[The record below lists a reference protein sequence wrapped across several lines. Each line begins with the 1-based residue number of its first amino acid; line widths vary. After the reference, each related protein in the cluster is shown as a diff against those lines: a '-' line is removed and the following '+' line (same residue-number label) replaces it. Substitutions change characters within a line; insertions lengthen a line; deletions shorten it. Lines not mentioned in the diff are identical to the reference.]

1 MADILTRREARQQAK
16 QNRGYNRGQF
26 QLAMANA
33 KNALR
38 DNSDLRGRELRQT
51 ARRMVAG
58 TGEYSQSSL
67 PPTFEEWINSPVLA
81 GRPSSGGAEAAR
93 AAVQRGIS
101 KANRISAVTPIVNP
115 DTNFSG
121 LASGF
126 QQETPTAD
134 LTGAGSFDNAFAL
147 ARKNGMKVFTW
158 NGKKYGT
165 KMDPNWR
172 ERWGRVKSQNQPN
185 NEADIKIP
193 DLNSALAAAN
203 NDITSQIDNDIAA
216 QKNEGRVKSK
226 NSNGSNSSSVPDS
239 SVSDLGLTGKVNNW
253 NISDILPEDFYNNLQ
268 SSLQEGIDEELAAQ
282 ENAAIQ
288 DRIESFK
295 SDLGPTMK
303 APAYMA
309 YISHPYEDAFK
320 PGWYALEDTTPS
332 QYNWYR
338 RWLNNKYGDYFV
350 SKDGSTT
357 WFNPFPDDLQK
368 KYKGAKFYRPKDS
381 PYGYTLV
388 PDMDHYYG
396 GIPMPIGK
404 TTGYRPAN
412 PAISGQTPKQ
422 ITSGRWSLVPTW

>member
-1 MADILTRREARQQAK
+1 MADILTRREARRQAK

-58 TGEYSQSSL
+58 TGEYAQSNL
-67 PPTFEEWINSPVLA
+67 PSTFEEWINSPVLA

-101 KANRISAVTPIVNP
+101 KANRIGVVTPIVNP

-121 LASGF
+121 LAGRP

-147 ARKNGMKVFTW
+147 ARKNGMKVFIW

-165 KMDPNWR
+165 KTDPNWR
-172 ERWGRVKSQNQPN
+172 ERWGRVKP
-185 NEADIKIP
+185 
-193 DLNSALAAAN
+193 
-203 NDITSQIDNDIAA
+203 
-216 QKNEGRVKSK
+216 KS
-226 NSNGSNSSSVPDS
+226 SDGSNSSSVPDS
-239 SVSDLGLTGKVNNW
+239 SVSDLGLTEKVNNW
-253 NISDILPEDFYNNLQ
+253 NISNILPEDFYNDLQ
-268 SSLQEGIDEELAAQ
+268 SSLQAGIDEELAAQ

-288 DRIESFK
+288 NSIKSFK

-303 APAYMA
+303 APWYMMYMSA
-309 YISHPYEDAFK
+309 PASGKK
-320 PGWYALEDTTPS
+320 PGWYTSKDIFPD

-368 KYKGAKFYRPKDS
+368 KYKRDSWLDAFTSQRPQYDK
-381 PYGYTLV
+381 
-388 PDMDHYYG
+388 
-396 GIPMPIGK
+396 
-404 TTGYRPAN
+404 
-412 PAISGQTPKQ
+412 
-422 ITSGRWSLVPTW
+422 

>member
-26 QLAMANA
+26 QTAMGNA
-33 KNALR
+33 KDALR
-38 DNSDLRGRELRQT
+38 RNSDLRGRELRQT

-58 TGEYSQSSL
+58 AGEYSQSSL

-101 KANRISAVTPIVNP
+101 KANRIGVVTPIVNP

-121 LASGF
+121 LAGRP
-126 QQETPTAD
+126 QRETPTAD

-172 ERWGRVKSQNQPN
+172 ERWGRVKS
-185 NEADIKIP
+185 
-193 DLNSALAAAN
+193 
-203 NDITSQIDNDIAA
+203 
-216 QKNEGRVKSK
+216 KSSDGSSDSK
-226 NSNGSNSSSVPDS
+226 SNSSVPDS

-253 NISDILPEDFYNNLQ
+253 NISDILPEDFYNDLQ

-303 APAYMA
+303 APWYMMYMSA
-309 YISHPYEDAFK
+309 PASGKK
-320 PGWYALEDTTPS
+320 PGWYTSKDIFPG

-338 RWLNNKYGDYFV
+338 KWLNNKYGDYFV

-368 KYKGAKFYRPKDS
+368 KYKGAKFYKPKDS

-422 ITSGRWSLVPTW
+422 ITSGQWSLVPTW

>member
-1 MADILTRREARQQAK
+1 MADILTRREARKQAK

-26 QLAMANA
+26 QTAMANA

-38 DNSDLRGRELRQT
+38 NNSDLRGRELRQT

-121 LASGF
+121 LAGGS

-172 ERWGRVKSQNQPN
+172 ERWGRVKS
-185 NEADIKIP
+185 
-193 DLNSALAAAN
+193 
-203 NDITSQIDNDIAA
+203 
-216 QKNEGRVKSK
+216 KSSDGSSDSK
-226 NSNGSNSSSVPDS
+226 SNSSVPDS

-253 NISDILPEDFYNNLQ
+253 NISDILPEDFYNDLQ
-268 SSLQEGIDEELAAQ
+268 SSLQAGIDEELAAQ

-295 SDLGPTMK
+295 FDLGPTMK
-303 APAYMA
+303 APGYMMYMSA
-309 YISHPYEDAFK
+309 PASGKK
-320 PGWYALEDTTPS
+320 PGWYESKDITPD
-332 QYNWYR
+332 QYNWYGG
-338 RWLNNKYGDYFV
+338 WLNNKYGDYFV

-357 WFNPFPDDLQK
+357 WFNPFPDDLQE
-368 KYKGAKFYRPKDS
+368 KYKGAKFYRPKNS

-404 TTGYRPAN
+404 TTGYKPAN

-422 ITSGRWSLVPTW
+422 ITGGQRSLVPTR

>member
-58 TGEYSQSSL
+58 TGEYAQSSL

-101 KANRISAVTPIVNP
+101 KANRIGVVTPIINP

-121 LASGF
+121 LAGRP

-134 LTGAGSFDNAFAL
+134 LTGAESFDNAFAL
-147 ARKNGMKVFTW
+147 ARKNGMKVFIW

-172 ERWGRVKSQNQPN
+172 ERWGRVKS
-185 NEADIKIP
+185 
-193 DLNSALAAAN
+193 
-203 NDITSQIDNDIAA
+203 
-216 QKNEGRVKSK
+216 KS
-226 NSNGSNSSSVPDS
+226 SDGSNSSSVPDS

-253 NISDILPEDFYNNLQ
+253 NISDILPETFYNDLQ

-288 DRIESFK
+288 NRIESFK

-309 YISHPYEDAFK
+309 YISHPYENAFK
-320 PGWYALEDTTPS
+320 PGWYAIDGDPD
-332 QYNWYR
+332 QVNWYR
-338 RWLNNKYGDYFV
+338 GWSNGKKYGDHFV
-350 SKDGSTT
+350 RKDGSDR
-357 WFNPFPDDLQK
+357 WFNPFPDNLQK
-368 KYKGAKFYRPKDS
+368 KYKRDSWLDAFTSQRPQYDK
-381 PYGYTLV
+381 
-388 PDMDHYYG
+388 
-396 GIPMPIGK
+396 
-404 TTGYRPAN
+404 
-412 PAISGQTPKQ
+412 
-422 ITSGRWSLVPTW
+422 

>member
-1 MADILTRREARQQAK
+1 MADILTRREARKQAK

-58 TGEYSQSSL
+58 TGEYAQSNL
-67 PPTFEEWINSPVLA
+67 PLTFEEWINSPVLA

-101 KANRISAVTPIVNP
+101 KANRIGAVTPIVNP

-121 LASGF
+121 LAGGL

-172 ERWGRVKSQNQPN
+172 ERWGRVKP
-185 NEADIKIP
+185 
-193 DLNSALAAAN
+193 
-203 NDITSQIDNDIAA
+203 
-216 QKNEGRVKSK
+216 KS
-226 NSNGSNSSSVPDS
+226 SDGSNSSSVPDS

-253 NISDILPEDFYNNLQ
+253 NISDILPENFYNDLQ

-303 APAYMA
+303 TPTYMMHMSAPADG
-309 YISHPYEDAFK
+309 SK
-320 PGWYALEDTTPS
+320 PGWYASKSTSPDK
-332 QYNWYR
+332 YNWYR
-338 RWLNNKYGDYFV
+338 RWYNNKYGDYFV

-368 KYKGAKFYRPKDS
+368 KYKRDSWLDAFTSQRPQYDK
-381 PYGYTLV
+381 
-388 PDMDHYYG
+388 
-396 GIPMPIGK
+396 
-404 TTGYRPAN
+404 
-412 PAISGQTPKQ
+412 
-422 ITSGRWSLVPTW
+422 

>member
-1 MADILTRREARQQAK
+1 MADILTRREARKQAK

-26 QLAMANA
+26 QTAMVNA
-33 KNALR
+33 KDALR
-38 DNSDLRGRELRQT
+38 RNSDLRGRELRQT

-58 TGEYSQSSL
+58 TGEYAQSSL

-101 KANRISAVTPIVNP
+101 KANRINAVTPIVNP

-121 LASGF
+121 LAGGS

-172 ERWGRVKSQNQPN
+172 ERWGRVKS
-185 NEADIKIP
+185 
-193 DLNSALAAAN
+193 
-203 NDITSQIDNDIAA
+203 
-216 QKNEGRVKSK
+216 KS
-226 NSNGSNSSSVPDS
+226 SDRSNSSSVPDS

-268 SSLQEGIDEELAAQ
+268 SSLQAGIDEELAAQ

-288 DRIESFK
+288 NSIKSFK
-295 SDLGPTMK
+295 FDLGPTMK
-303 APAYMA
+303 APGYMMYMSA
-309 YISHPYEDAFK
+309 PASGKK
-320 PGWYALEDTTPS
+320 PGWYESKDITPD

-368 KYKGAKFYRPKDS
+368 KYKRDSWLDAFTSQRPQYDK
-381 PYGYTLV
+381 
-388 PDMDHYYG
+388 
-396 GIPMPIGK
+396 
-404 TTGYRPAN
+404 
-412 PAISGQTPKQ
+412 
-422 ITSGRWSLVPTW
+422 

>member
-26 QLAMANA
+26 QLAMANT

-38 DNSDLRGRELRQT
+38 DNSDLRGRELRQA

-58 TGEYSQSSL
+58 TGEYAQSNL
-67 PPTFEEWINSPVLA
+67 PPTFEEWINSPVLT

-101 KANRISAVTPIVNP
+101 KANRIGVVTPIVNP

-121 LASGF
+121 LAGGS

-172 ERWGRVKSQNQPN
+172 ERWGR
-185 NEADIKIP
+185 A
-193 DLNSALAAAN
+193 
-203 NDITSQIDNDIAA
+203 
-216 QKNEGRVKSK
+216 KSK

-253 NISDILPEDFYNNLQ
+253 NISDILPEDFYNDLQ
-268 SSLQEGIDEELAAQ
+268 SSLQAGIDEELAAQ

-295 SDLGPTMK
+295 SDLGPTMN
-303 APAYMA
+303 APAYMG
-309 YISHPYEDAFK
+309 YISHPYNNSFK
-320 PGWYALEDTTPS
+320 PGWYALEGVYPD
-332 QYNWYR
+332 QVNWYR
-338 RWLNNKYGDYFV
+338 GWSNGKYGDRFV
-350 SKDGSTT
+350 SKDGSDSY
-357 WFNPFPDDLQK
+357 FNPFPDDLQK
-368 KYKGAKFYRPKDS
+368 KYKRDSWLDAFTSQRPQYDK
-381 PYGYTLV
+381 
-388 PDMDHYYG
+388 
-396 GIPMPIGK
+396 
-404 TTGYRPAN
+404 
-412 PAISGQTPKQ
+412 
-422 ITSGRWSLVPTW
+422 

>member
-51 ARRMVAG
+51 ARRVVAG

-101 KANRISAVTPIVNP
+101 KANRIGVVTPIVNP
-115 DTNFSG
+115 DTNFSRLAGG
-121 LASGF
+121 L
-126 QQETPTAD
+126 QQENPTAD

-165 KMDPNWR
+165 KIDPNWR
-172 ERWGRVKSQNQPN
+172 ERWGRVKS
-185 NEADIKIP
+185 
-193 DLNSALAAAN
+193 
-203 NDITSQIDNDIAA
+203 
-216 QKNEGRVKSK
+216 KS
-226 NSNGSNSSSVPDS
+226 SDGSNSSSVPDS
-239 SVSDLGLTGKVNNW
+239 SVSDLGLIGKVNNW
-253 NISDILPEDFYNNLQ
+253 NISDILPENFYNDLQ

-288 DRIESFK
+288 NRIESFK

-303 APAYMA
+303 APAYMG

-320 PGWYALEDTTPS
+320 PGWYAIDGAYPDRV
-332 QYNWYR
+332 NWYR
-338 RWLNNKYGDYFV
+338 GWYNDKYGDFTD
-350 SKDGSTT
+350 SKDGSNRY
-357 WFNPFPDDLQK
+357 FNPFPDDLQE

>member
-26 QLAMANA
+26 QLAIANT

-58 TGEYSQSSL
+58 TGEYAQSNL
-67 PPTFEEWINSPVLA
+67 PPTFEEWINSPVLV
-81 GRPSSGGAEAAR
+81 GRPLSGGAEAAR

-101 KANRISAVTPIVNP
+101 KANRISAVTPTANP

-121 LASGF
+121 LAGRP

-165 KMDPNWR
+165 KMNPNWR
-172 ERWGRVKSQNQPN
+172 ERWR
-185 NEADIKIP
+185 
-193 DLNSALAAAN
+193 
-203 NDITSQIDNDIAA
+203 
-216 QKNEGRVKSK
+216 RVKSK
-226 NSNGSNSSSVPDS
+226 NSDGSNSSSVPDS
-239 SVSDLGLTGKVNNW
+239 SVSDLGLTEKVNNW
-253 NISDILPEDFYNNLQ
+253 NISDILPEDFYNDLQ
-268 SSLQEGIDEELAAQ
+268 SSLQAGIDEELAAQ

-288 DRIESFK
+288 DSIKSFK
-295 SDLGPTMK
+295 FDLGPTMK
-303 APAYMA
+303 APEYMG
-309 YISHPYEDAFK
+309 YVSHPDDGWK
-320 PGWYALEDTTPS
+320 PGWYSLEDTTPS

-350 SKDGSTT
+350 RKDGYTT
-357 WFNPFPDDLQK
+357 GFNPFPDDLQK
-368 KYKGAKFYRPKDS
+368 KYKRDAWLDAFTSQRPQYDK
-381 PYGYTLV
+381 
-388 PDMDHYYG
+388 
-396 GIPMPIGK
+396 
-404 TTGYRPAN
+404 
-412 PAISGQTPKQ
+412 
-422 ITSGRWSLVPTW
+422 

>member
-81 GRPSSGGAEAAR
+81 GRSSSGGAEAAR

-101 KANRISAVTPIVNP
+101 KANRINAVTPIVNP

-121 LASGF
+121 LAGGL
-126 QQETPTAD
+126 QQENPTAD

-158 NGKKYGT
+158 NGKKYRT

-185 NEADIKIP
+185 NEVDIKIP
-193 DLNSALAAAN
+193 DLNSELAAAN
-203 NDITSQIDNDIAA
+203 NL
-216 QKNEGRVKSK
+216 KFVM
-226 NSNGSNSSSVPDS
+226 DS
-239 SVSDLGLTGKVNNW
+239 AK
-253 NISDILPEDFYNNLQ
+253 NNLINTINN
-268 SSLQEGIDEELAAQ
+268 LKFVTE
-282 ENAAIQ
+282 
-288 DRIESFK
+288 
-295 SDLGPTMK
+295 
-303 APAYMA
+303 PATNN
-309 YISHPYEDAFK
+309 IINTNNNRNTETLK
-320 PGWYALEDTTPS
+320 PIVT
-332 QYNWYR
+332 
-338 RWLNNKYGDYFV
+338 
-350 SKDGSTT
+350 
-357 WFNPFPDDLQK
+357 
-368 KYKGAKFYRPKDS
+368 
-381 PYGYTLV
+381 
-388 PDMDHYYG
+388 
-396 GIPMPIGK
+396 
-404 TTGYRPAN
+404 AN
-412 PAISGQTPKQ
+412 PRKNIDLNRKQ
-422 ITSGRWSLVPTW
+422 LIDRWGYILANQSEYSPREIQYAKENLPLYQKRFGNTYE

>member
-58 TGEYSQSSL
+58 TGEYAQSSL

-101 KANRISAVTPIVNP
+101 KANRIGVVTPIVNP

-121 LASGF
+121 LAGRP

-172 ERWGRVKSQNQPN
+172 EKWGRVKS
-185 NEADIKIP
+185 
-193 DLNSALAAAN
+193 
-203 NDITSQIDNDIAA
+203 
-216 QKNEGRVKSK
+216 KS
-226 NSNGSNSSSVPDS
+226 SDGSNSSSAPDS
-239 SVSDLGLTGKVNNW
+239 SVSDLGLTEKVNNW
-253 NISDILPEDFYNNLQ
+253 NISDILPEDFYNDLQ

-303 APAYMA
+303 APWYMMYMSA
-309 YISHPYEDAFK
+309 PASGKK
-320 PGWYALEDTTPS
+320 PGWYTSKDIFPG

-357 WFNPFPDDLQK
+357 WFNPFPDDLQE
-368 KYKGAKFYRPKDS
+368 KYKDAKFYRPKDS

-422 ITSGRWSLVPTW
+422 INGGMTLVPTW

>member
-58 TGEYSQSSL
+58 IGEYAQSNL

-101 KANRISAVTPIVNP
+101 KANRIDAVTPIVNP

-121 LASGF
+121 LAGIP

-147 ARKNGMKVFTW
+147 ARKNGMKVFIW

-172 ERWGRVKSQNQPN
+172 ERWGRVKP
-185 NEADIKIP
+185 
-193 DLNSALAAAN
+193 
-203 NDITSQIDNDIAA
+203 
-216 QKNEGRVKSK
+216 KS
-226 NSNGSNSSSVPDS
+226 SDGSNSSSVPDS

-253 NISDILPEDFYNNLQ
+253 NISDILPENFYNDLQ

-295 SDLGPTMK
+295 SDLGPTMD
-303 APAYMA
+303 PEYMG
-309 YISHPYEDAFK
+309 YITYPNGDFK

-338 RWLNNKYGDYFV
+338 RWIDNKYGDYFV
-350 SKDGSTT
+350 SKDGSESY
-357 WFNPFPDDLQK
+357 FIPFPDDLQK
-368 KYKGAKFYRPKDS
+368 KYKRDSWLDAFTSQRPQYDK
-381 PYGYTLV
+381 
-388 PDMDHYYG
+388 
-396 GIPMPIGK
+396 
-404 TTGYRPAN
+404 
-412 PAISGQTPKQ
+412 
-422 ITSGRWSLVPTW
+422 

>member
-58 TGEYSQSSL
+58 TGEYAQSNL

-101 KANRISAVTPIVNP
+101 KANRIGVVTPIVNP

-121 LASGF
+121 LAGRP

-172 ERWGRVKSQNQPN
+172 ERWGRVKS
-185 NEADIKIP
+185 
-193 DLNSALAAAN
+193 
-203 NDITSQIDNDIAA
+203 
-216 QKNEGRVKSK
+216 KS
-226 NSNGSNSSSVPDS
+226 SDGSNSSSVPDS

-253 NISDILPEDFYNNLQ
+253 NISDILPEDFYNDLQ
-268 SSLQEGIDEELAAQ
+268 SSLQAGIDEELAAQ

-303 APAYMA
+303 APGYMG
-309 YISHPYEDAFK
+309 YTTYPNGDFK
-320 PGWYALEDTTPS
+320 PGWYALEDATPS
-332 QYNWYR
+332 QCNWYR
-338 RWLNNKYGDYFV
+338 GWRNNKYGDYFV

-368 KYKGAKFYRPKDS
+368 KYKGAKFYRHKDS

>member
-81 GRPSSGGAEAAR
+81 GRSSSGGAEAAR

-101 KANRISAVTPIVNP
+101 KANRINAVTPIVNP

-121 LASGF
+121 LAGGL
-126 QQETPTAD
+126 QQENPTAD

-158 NGKKYGT
+158 NGKKYRT

-185 NEADIKIP
+185 NEVDIKIP
-193 DLNSALAAAN
+193 DLNSELAAAN
-203 NDITSQIDNDIAA
+203 NL
-216 QKNEGRVKSK
+216 KFVM
-226 NSNGSNSSSVPDS
+226 DS
-239 SVSDLGLTGKVNNW
+239 AK
-253 NISDILPEDFYNNLQ
+253 NNLINTINN
-268 SSLQEGIDEELAAQ
+268 LKFVTE
-282 ENAAIQ
+282 
-288 DRIESFK
+288 
-295 SDLGPTMK
+295 
-303 APAYMA
+303 PATNN
-309 YISHPYEDAFK
+309 IINTNNNRNTETLK
-320 PGWYALEDTTPS
+320 PIVT
-332 QYNWYR
+332 
-338 RWLNNKYGDYFV
+338 
-350 SKDGSTT
+350 
-357 WFNPFPDDLQK
+357 
-368 KYKGAKFYRPKDS
+368 
-381 PYGYTLV
+381 
-388 PDMDHYYG
+388 
-396 GIPMPIGK
+396 
-404 TTGYRPAN
+404 AN
-412 PAISGQTPKQ
+412 PRKNIDLNRKQ
-422 ITSGRWSLVPTW
+422 LMDRWGYILANQSEYSPREIQYAKENLPLYQKRFGNTYE

>member
-58 TGEYSQSSL
+58 TGEYAQSNL

-101 KANRISAVTPIVNP
+101 KANRIGIVTPIVNP

-121 LASGF
+121 LAGRP

-172 ERWGRVKSQNQPN
+172 ERWGRVKS
-185 NEADIKIP
+185 
-193 DLNSALAAAN
+193 
-203 NDITSQIDNDIAA
+203 
-216 QKNEGRVKSK
+216 KSSDG
-226 NSNGSNSSSVPDS
+226 SNGSSAPDS
-239 SVSDLGLTGKVNNW
+239 SVSDSGLTGKVNNW
-253 NISDILPEDFYNNLQ
+253 NISDILPEDFYNDLQ

-303 APAYMA
+303 APWYMMYMSA
-309 YISHPYEDAFK
+309 PASGKK
-320 PGWYALEDTTPS
+320 PGWYTSKDIFPG

-357 WFNPFPDDLQK
+357 WFNPFPDDLQE
-368 KYKGAKFYRPKDS
+368 KYKDAKFYRPKDS

-422 ITSGRWSLVPTW
+422 ITGGITLVPTW

>member
-38 DNSDLRGRELRQT
+38 RNSDLRGRELRQT

-58 TGEYSQSSL
+58 TGEYAQSSL

-101 KANRISAVTPIVNP
+101 KANRINAVTPIVNP

-121 LASGF
+121 LAGRP

-172 ERWGRVKSQNQPN
+172 ERWGRVESQNQPN

-216 QKNEGRVKSK
+216 QEYEWIRKVVRNNPKFFMEPDVKIPDL
-226 NSNGSNSSSVPDS
+226 NS
-239 SVSDLGLTGKVNNW
+239 
-253 NISDILPEDFYNNLQ
+253 
-268 SSLQEGIDEELAAQ
+268 ELAAA
-282 ENAAIQ
+282 NNLKFVM
-288 DRIESFK
+288 ESAKNNLINTINNLKFV
-295 SDLGPTMK
+295 TE
-303 APAYMA
+303 PATNN
-309 YISHPYEDAFK
+309 IINTNNNRNTETLK
-320 PGWYALEDTTPS
+320 PIVT
-332 QYNWYR
+332 
-338 RWLNNKYGDYFV
+338 
-350 SKDGSTT
+350 
-357 WFNPFPDDLQK
+357 
-368 KYKGAKFYRPKDS
+368 
-381 PYGYTLV
+381 
-388 PDMDHYYG
+388 
-396 GIPMPIGK
+396 
-404 TTGYRPAN
+404 AN
-412 PAISGQTPKQ
+412 PRKNIDLNRKQ
-422 ITSGRWSLVPTW
+422 LMDRWRYILANQSEYSPREIQYAKENLPLYQKRFGNTYE

>member
-58 TGEYSQSSL
+58 TGEYAQSNL
-67 PPTFEEWINSPVLA
+67 PSTFEEWINSPVLA

-101 KANRISAVTPIVNP
+101 KANRIGAVTPIVNP

-121 LASGF
+121 LAGRP

-172 ERWGRVKSQNQPN
+172 ERWGRVKS
-185 NEADIKIP
+185 
-193 DLNSALAAAN
+193 
-203 NDITSQIDNDIAA
+203 
-216 QKNEGRVKSK
+216 KSSDGSSDSK
-226 NSNGSNSSSVPDS
+226 SNSSVPDNS
-239 SVSDLGLTGKVNNW
+239 ASDLGLTGKVNNW
-253 NISDILPEDFYNNLQ
+253 NISDILPEDFYNDLQ

-288 DRIESFK
+288 NSIKSFK

-303 APAYMA
+303 APWYMMYMSA
-309 YISHPYEDAFK
+309 PASGKK
-320 PGWYALEDTTPS
+320 PGWYTSKDIFPG

-357 WFNPFPDDLQK
+357 WFNPFPDDLQE

-404 TTGYRPAN
+404 TTGYKPAN

-422 ITSGRWSLVPTW
+422 ITGGRRSLVPTW

>member
-58 TGEYSQSSL
+58 TGEYAQSNL
-67 PPTFEEWINSPVLA
+67 PSTFEEWINSPVLA

-101 KANRISAVTPIVNP
+101 KANRIGVVTPIVNP

-121 LASGF
+121 LAGRP

-147 ARKNGMKVFTW
+147 ARKNGMKVFIW

-172 ERWGRVKSQNQPN
+172 ERWGRVKS
-185 NEADIKIP
+185 
-193 DLNSALAAAN
+193 
-203 NDITSQIDNDIAA
+203 
-216 QKNEGRVKSK
+216 KS
-226 NSNGSNSSSVPDS
+226 SDGSNSSSAPDS
-239 SVSDLGLTGKVNNW
+239 SVSDSGLTGKVNNW

-268 SSLQEGIDEELAAQ
+268 SSLQAGIDEELAAQ

-303 APAYMA
+303 APWYMMYMSA
-309 YISHPYEDAFK
+309 PASGKK
-320 PGWYALEDTTPS
+320 PGWYTSKDIFPG

-357 WFNPFPDDLQK
+357 WFNPFPDDLQE

-422 ITSGRWSLVPTW
+422 ITGGQRSLVPTW

>member
-38 DNSDLRGRELRQT
+38 DNSDLRGRELRQA

-58 TGEYSQSSL
+58 TGEYAQSNL

-101 KANRISAVTPIVNP
+101 KANRIGVVTPIVNP

-121 LASGF
+121 LVGGP

-172 ERWGRVKSQNQPN
+172 ERWGRVKP
-185 NEADIKIP
+185 
-193 DLNSALAAAN
+193 
-203 NDITSQIDNDIAA
+203 
-216 QKNEGRVKSK
+216 KS
-226 NSNGSNSSSVPDS
+226 SDGSNSSSVPDS

-253 NISDILPEDFYNNLQ
+253 NISGILPEDFYNDLQ
-268 SSLQEGIDEELAAQ
+268 SSLQAGIDEELAAQ

-303 APAYMA
+303 ASAYMG
-309 YISHPYEDAFK
+309 YITHPSGDFK
-320 PGWYALEDTTPS
+320 PGWYAIEDTTPD
-332 QYNWYR
+332 QFNWYR
-338 RWLNNKYGDYFV
+338 DWYNGKYGDHFV
-350 SKDGSTT
+350 RKDGSDH

-368 KYKGAKFYRPKDS
+368 KYKRDSWLDAFTSQRPQND
-381 PYGYTLV
+381 
-388 PDMDHYYG
+388 
-396 GIPMPIGK
+396 
-404 TTGYRPAN
+404 
-412 PAISGQTPKQ
+412 
-422 ITSGRWSLVPTW
+422 ITSQIDNDIAANSRKNIDLYRKQLMDKWGYILANQSEYSPREIQYAKENLPLYQKRFGNTYE

>member
-26 QLAMANA
+26 QTAMGNA
-33 KNALR
+33 KDALR
-38 DNSDLRGRELRQT
+38 RNSDLRGRELRQT

-101 KANRISAVTPIVNP
+101 KANRIGVVTPIVNP

-121 LASGF
+121 LAGGS

-172 ERWGRVKSQNQPN
+172 ERWGRVKS
-185 NEADIKIP
+185 
-193 DLNSALAAAN
+193 
-203 NDITSQIDNDIAA
+203 
-216 QKNEGRVKSK
+216 KSSDGSSDSK
-226 NSNGSNSSSVPDS
+226 SNSSVPDGS
-239 SVSDLGLTGKVNNW
+239 ASDLGLTGKVNNW
-253 NISDILPEDFYNNLQ
+253 NISDILPEDFYNDLQ
-268 SSLQEGIDEELAAQ
+268 SSLQAGIDEELAAQ

-288 DRIESFK
+288 DRIELFK

-303 APAYMA
+303 APWYMMYMSA
-309 YISHPYEDAFK
+309 PASGKK
-320 PGWYALEDTTPS
+320 PGWYTSKDIFPG

-357 WFNPFPDDLQK
+357 WFNPFPDDLQE
-368 KYKGAKFYRPKDS
+368 KYKGAKFYKPKDS

-412 PAISGQTPKQ
+412 PVISGQTPKQ
-422 ITSGRWSLVPTW
+422 ITGGQRSLVPAW

>member
-26 QLAMANA
+26 QTAMGNA
-33 KNALR
+33 KDALR
-38 DNSDLRGRELRQT
+38 RNSDLRGRELRQT

-58 TGEYSQSSL
+58 TGEYAQSNL
-67 PPTFEEWINSPVLA
+67 PSTFEEWINSPVLA

-101 KANRISAVTPIVNP
+101 KANRIGVVTPIVNP

-121 LASGF
+121 LADRL

-165 KMDPNWR
+165 KMDPSWR
-172 ERWGRVKSQNQPN
+172 ERWGRVKS
-185 NEADIKIP
+185 
-193 DLNSALAAAN
+193 
-203 NDITSQIDNDIAA
+203 
-216 QKNEGRVKSK
+216 KS
-226 NSNGSNSSSVPDS
+226 SDGSNSSSVPDS

-253 NISDILPEDFYNNLQ
+253 NISDILSEDFYNDLQ
-268 SSLQEGIDEELAAQ
+268 SSLQAGIDEELAAQ

-320 PGWYALEDTTPS
+320 PGWYAIDGAYPDRV
-332 QYNWYR
+332 NWYR
-338 RWLNNKYGDYFV
+338 GWYNDKYGDFTN
-350 SKDGSTT
+350 SKDGSNRY
-357 WFNPFPDDLQK
+357 FNPFPDDLQK
-368 KYKGAKFYRPKDS
+368 KYKRDSWLDAFTSQRPQYDK
-381 PYGYTLV
+381 
-388 PDMDHYYG
+388 
-396 GIPMPIGK
+396 
-404 TTGYRPAN
+404 
-412 PAISGQTPKQ
+412 
-422 ITSGRWSLVPTW
+422 

>member
-58 TGEYSQSSL
+58 TGEYAQSNL

-101 KANRISAVTPIVNP
+101 KANRIGVVTPIVNP

-121 LASGF
+121 LAGRP

-172 ERWGRVKSQNQPN
+172 ERWGRVKS
-185 NEADIKIP
+185 
-193 DLNSALAAAN
+193 
-203 NDITSQIDNDIAA
+203 
-216 QKNEGRVKSK
+216 KS
-226 NSNGSNSSSVPDS
+226 SDGSNSSSVPDS
-239 SVSDLGLTGKVNNW
+239 SVSDLGLTEKVNNW
-253 NISDILPEDFYNNLQ
+253 NISDILPEDFYNDLQ

-295 SDLGPTMK
+295 SDLEPTMK
-303 APAYMA
+303 APWYMMYMSA
-309 YISHPYEDAFK
+309 PASGKK
-320 PGWYALEDTTPS
+320 PGWYTSKDIFPG

-357 WFNPFPDDLQK
+357 WFNPFPDDLQE
-368 KYKGAKFYRPKDS
+368 KYKDAKFYRPKDS

-422 ITSGRWSLVPTW
+422 INGGMTLVPTW

>member
-1 MADILTRREARQQAK
+1 MADILTRREARKQAK

-58 TGEYSQSSL
+58 TGEYAQSSL

-101 KANRISAVTPIVNP
+101 KANRIGAVTPIVNP

-121 LASGF
+121 LAGRP

-172 ERWGRVKSQNQPN
+172 ERWGRVKP
-185 NEADIKIP
+185 
-193 DLNSALAAAN
+193 
-203 NDITSQIDNDIAA
+203 
-216 QKNEGRVKSK
+216 KS
-226 NSNGSNSSSVPDS
+226 SDGSNSSSVPDS

-253 NISDILPEDFYNNLQ
+253 NISDILPENFYNDLQ

-295 SDLGPTMK
+295 FDLGPTMK
-303 APAYMA
+303 APGYMMYMSA
-309 YISHPYEDAFK
+309 PASGKK
-320 PGWYALEDTTPS
+320 PGWYESKDITPD

-357 WFNPFPDDLQK
+357 WFNPFPDDMQK
-368 KYKGAKFYRPKDS
+368 KYKRDSWLDAFTSQRPQYDK
-381 PYGYTLV
+381 
-388 PDMDHYYG
+388 
-396 GIPMPIGK
+396 
-404 TTGYRPAN
+404 
-412 PAISGQTPKQ
+412 
-422 ITSGRWSLVPTW
+422 

>member
-26 QLAMANA
+26 QTAMGNA
-33 KNALR
+33 KDALR
-38 DNSDLRGRELRQT
+38 RNSDLRGRELRQT

-101 KANRISAVTPIVNP
+101 KANRIGVVTPIVNP

-121 LASGF
+121 LVGGL

-172 ERWGRVKSQNQPN
+172 ERWGRVKS
-185 NEADIKIP
+185 
-193 DLNSALAAAN
+193 
-203 NDITSQIDNDIAA
+203 
-216 QKNEGRVKSK
+216 KSSDGSSDSK
-226 NSNGSNSSSVPDS
+226 SNSSVPDS

-253 NISDILPEDFYNNLQ
+253 NISDILPEDFYNDLQ
-268 SSLQEGIDEELAAQ
+268 SSLQAGIDEEIAAQ

-303 APAYMA
+303 APWYMMYMSA
-309 YISHPYEDAFK
+309 PASGKK
-320 PGWYALEDTTPS
+320 PGWYTSKDIFPG

-357 WFNPFPDDLQK
+357 WFNPFPDDLQE

-422 ITSGRWSLVPTW
+422 ITGGRWSLVPTW

>member
-38 DNSDLRGRELRQT
+38 NNSDLRGRELRQT

-58 TGEYSQSSL
+58 TGEYAQSSL

-101 KANRISAVTPIVNP
+101 KANRIGVVTPIVNP

-121 LASGF
+121 LAGRP

-172 ERWGRVKSQNQPN
+172 ERWGRVKS
-185 NEADIKIP
+185 
-193 DLNSALAAAN
+193 
-203 NDITSQIDNDIAA
+203 
-216 QKNEGRVKSK
+216 K
-226 NSNGSNSSSVPDS
+226 NSDGSNSSSVPDS
-239 SVSDLGLTGKVNNW
+239 SVSDLGLTEKVNNW

-268 SSLQEGIDEELAAQ
+268 SSLQAGIDEELAAQ

-303 APAYMA
+303 AAYMG

-320 PGWYALEDTTPS
+320 PGWYAVDGVYPD

-350 SKDGSTT
+350 SKDGSDRR
-357 WFNPFPDDLQK
+357 FNPFPDDLQK
-368 KYKGAKFYRPKDS
+368 KYKRDSWLDAFTSQRPQYDK
-381 PYGYTLV
+381 
-388 PDMDHYYG
+388 
-396 GIPMPIGK
+396 
-404 TTGYRPAN
+404 
-412 PAISGQTPKQ
+412 
-422 ITSGRWSLVPTW
+422 

>member
-1 MADILTRREARQQAK
+1 MADILTRREARKQAK

-26 QLAMANA
+26 QTAMVNA
-33 KNALR
+33 KDALR
-38 DNSDLRGRELRQT
+38 RNSDLRGRELRQT

-58 TGEYSQSSL
+58 TGEYAQSSL

-101 KANRISAVTPIVNP
+101 KANRINAVTPIVNP

-121 LASGF
+121 LAGGS

-172 ERWGRVKSQNQPN
+172 ERWGRVKS
-185 NEADIKIP
+185 
-193 DLNSALAAAN
+193 
-203 NDITSQIDNDIAA
+203 
-216 QKNEGRVKSK
+216 KS
-226 NSNGSNSSSVPDS
+226 SDRSNSSSVPDS

-268 SSLQEGIDEELAAQ
+268 SSLQAGIDEELAAQ

-288 DRIESFK
+288 NSIKSFK
-295 SDLGPTMK
+295 FDLGPTMK
-303 APAYMA
+303 APGYMMYMSA
-309 YISHPYEDAFK
+309 PASGKK
-320 PGWYALEDTTPS
+320 PGWYESKDITPD

-350 SKDGSTT
+350 SNDGSTT

-368 KYKGAKFYRPKDS
+368 KYKRDSWLDAFTSQRPQYDK
-381 PYGYTLV
+381 
-388 PDMDHYYG
+388 
-396 GIPMPIGK
+396 
-404 TTGYRPAN
+404 
-412 PAISGQTPKQ
+412 
-422 ITSGRWSLVPTW
+422 

>member
-33 KNALR
+33 KNTLR

-58 TGEYSQSSL
+58 TGEYAQSNL
-67 PPTFEEWINSPVLA
+67 PPTFEEWINSPVLV
-81 GRPSSGGAEAAR
+81 GRPLSGGAEAAR

-101 KANRISAVTPIVNP
+101 KANRIDAVTPIVNL

-121 LASGF
+121 LAGRP

-165 KMDPNWR
+165 KMNPNWR
-172 ERWGRVKSQNQPN
+172 ERWR
-185 NEADIKIP
+185 
-193 DLNSALAAAN
+193 
-203 NDITSQIDNDIAA
+203 
-216 QKNEGRVKSK
+216 RVKSK
-226 NSNGSNSSSVPDS
+226 NSDGFNSSSVPDS
-239 SVSDLGLTGKVNNW
+239 SVSDLGLTEKVNNW
-253 NISDILPEDFYNNLQ
+253 NISDILPEDFYNDLQ
-268 SSLQEGIDEELAAQ
+268 SSLQAGIDEELAAQ

-288 DRIESFK
+288 DSIKSFK
-295 SDLGPTMK
+295 FDLGPTMK
-303 APAYMA
+303 ASEYMG
-309 YISHPYEDAFK
+309 YVSHLDDGRK
-320 PGWYALEDTTPS
+320 PGWYSLEDTTPS
-332 QYNWYR
+332 QYDWYR

-350 SKDGSTT
+350 RKDGYTT

-368 KYKGAKFYRPKDS
+368 KYKRDAWLDAFTSQRPQYDK
-381 PYGYTLV
+381 
-388 PDMDHYYG
+388 
-396 GIPMPIGK
+396 
-404 TTGYRPAN
+404 
-412 PAISGQTPKQ
+412 
-422 ITSGRWSLVPTW
+422 

>member
-1 MADILTRREARQQAK
+1 MADILTRREARKQAK

-26 QLAMANA
+26 QTAMGNA
-33 KNALR
+33 KDALR
-38 DNSDLRGRELRQT
+38 RNSDLRGRELRQT

-58 TGEYSQSSL
+58 TGEYAQSSL

-101 KANRISAVTPIVNP
+101 KANRIDAVTPIVNP

-121 LASGF
+121 LAGRS

-165 KMDPNWR
+165 KTDPNWR
-172 ERWGRVKSQNQPN
+172 ERWGRVKS
-185 NEADIKIP
+185 
-193 DLNSALAAAN
+193 
-203 NDITSQIDNDIAA
+203 
-216 QKNEGRVKSK
+216 K
-226 NSNGSNSSSVPDS
+226 NSDGSNSSSVPDS
-239 SVSDLGLTGKVNNW
+239 SVSDLGFTGKVNNW
-253 NISDILPEDFYNNLQ
+253 NISDILPEDFYNDLQ

-303 APAYMA
+303 APWYMMYMSA
-309 YISHPYEDAFK
+309 PASGKK
-320 PGWYALEDTTPS
+320 PGWYTSKDIFPG

-357 WFNPFPDDLQK
+357 WFNPFPDDLQE

-422 ITSGRWSLVPTW
+422 ITGGGGR

>member
-38 DNSDLRGRELRQT
+38 RNSDLRGRELRQT

-58 TGEYSQSSL
+58 TGEYAQSNL

-121 LASGF
+121 LAGGL
-126 QQETPTAD
+126 QQEIPTAD

-172 ERWGRVKSQNQPN
+172 ERWGRVKS
-185 NEADIKIP
+185 
-193 DLNSALAAAN
+193 
-203 NDITSQIDNDIAA
+203 
-216 QKNEGRVKSK
+216 KS
-226 NSNGSNSSSVPDS
+226 SDGSNSSSAPDS
-239 SVSDLGLTGKVNNW
+239 SVSDLGLTEKVNNW
-253 NISDILPEDFYNNLQ
+253 NISDILPEDFYNDLQ

-303 APAYMA
+303 APWYMMYMSA
-309 YISHPYEDAFK
+309 PASGKK
-320 PGWYALEDTTPS
+320 PGWYTSKDIFPG

-357 WFNPFPDDLQK
+357 WFNPFPDDLQE
-368 KYKGAKFYRPKDS
+368 KYKDAKFYRPKDS

-404 TTGYRPAN
+404 TTSYRPAN
-412 PAISGQTPKQ
+412 PTISGQTPKQ
-422 ITSGRWSLVPTW
+422 ITGGTTLVPTW

>member
-58 TGEYSQSSL
+58 TGEYAQSNL
-67 PPTFEEWINSPVLA
+67 PSTFEEWINSPVLA

-101 KANRISAVTPIVNP
+101 KANRIGVVTPIVNP

-121 LASGF
+121 LAGGL

-134 LTGAGSFDNAFAL
+134 LTEAGSFDNAFAL

-172 ERWGRVKSQNQPN
+172 ERWGRVESQNQPN

-193 DLNSALAAAN
+193 DLNSALVAAN

-216 QKNEGRVKSK
+216 QEYEWIRKVVRNNPKFFMEPDIKIPDL
-226 NSNGSNSSSVPDS
+226 NS
-239 SVSDLGLTGKVNNW
+239 
-253 NISDILPEDFYNNLQ
+253 
-268 SSLQEGIDEELAAQ
+268 ELAAA
-282 ENAAIQ
+282 NNLKFVM
-288 DRIESFK
+288 ESAKNNLINTINNLKFV
-295 SDLGPTMK
+295 TE
-303 APAYMA
+303 PATNN
-309 YISHPYEDAFK
+309 IINTNNNRNTETLK
-320 PGWYALEDTTPS
+320 PIVT
-332 QYNWYR
+332 
-338 RWLNNKYGDYFV
+338 
-350 SKDGSTT
+350 
-357 WFNPFPDDLQK
+357 
-368 KYKGAKFYRPKDS
+368 
-381 PYGYTLV
+381 
-388 PDMDHYYG
+388 
-396 GIPMPIGK
+396 
-404 TTGYRPAN
+404 AN
-412 PAISGQTPKQ
+412 PRKNIDLNRKQ
-422 ITSGRWSLVPTW
+422 LMDRWRYILANQSEYSPREIQYAKENLPLYQKRFGNTYE